1 MRPPTLN
8 AHVSRARPST
18 RVFQHLLSGGSAVR
32 GTSFA
37 LRARLPIHGSA
48 AAISPRA
55 FSIQTARRNG
65 ENKNKPDE
73 SINPQLPKVT
83 FESLGVTG
91 PLKWVIVAL
100 LTVFGTI
107 ETWVWCKAI
116 WRWWKG
122 GEVEPSEK

>member
-1 MRPPTLN
+1 MRPATLP
-8 AHVSRARPST
+8 HTRPST
-18 RVFQHLLSGGSAVR
+18 RVLQSLLSGGSAAR
-32 GTSFA
+32 GTPFA
-37 LRARLPIHGSA
+37 LRARLPVQGA
-48 AAISPRA
+48 ASISPRA

-73 SINPQLPKVT
+73 SINPELPKVT

-91 PLKWVIVAL
+91 PLKWVIVGL

-122 GEVEPSEK
+122 GEVEPSEE

>member
-1 MRPPTLN
+1 MRP
-8 AHVSRARPST
+8 SARPST
-18 RVFQHLLSGGSAVR
+18 RVLRPLLSGG
-32 GTSFA
+32 TPFA
-37 LRARLPIHGSA
+37 LRARLPVHGAAAA
-48 AAISPRA
+48 AAISPRP
-55 FSIQTARRNG
+55 FSAQTARRSG
-65 ENKNKPDE
+65 EDKNKPDE

-91 PLKWVIVAL
+91 PLKWVIVGL

-122 GEVEPSEK
+122 GEVEPSED